1 MIPWLLFCGTAF
13 AAEPLRR
20 TATRR
25 QGMVREDKLTRLVAE
40 TKLQLP
46 RTSWRSSRKIP
57 CLERF
62 PCGRFYEANSSFYSE
77 HHPVVRAA
85 SLPTLAVRTELP
97 PGQRNLIS

>member
-25 QGMVREDKLTRLVAE
+25 QGMVRENELTRLVAE

-46 RTSWRSSRKIP
+46 RTSWRSSRKIR
-57 CLERF
+57 CLERLA
-62 PCGRFYEANSSFYSE
+62 CGRFYEANNSFHSE
-77 HHPVVRAA
+77 HHPVARPA
-85 SLPTLAVRTELP
+85 LIPTGAVQIELLS
-97 PGQRNLIS
+97 GQQ